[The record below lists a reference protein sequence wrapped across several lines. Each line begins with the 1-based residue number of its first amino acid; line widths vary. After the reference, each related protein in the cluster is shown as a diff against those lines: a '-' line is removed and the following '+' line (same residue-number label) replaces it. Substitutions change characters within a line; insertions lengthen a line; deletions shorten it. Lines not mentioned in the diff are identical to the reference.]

1 MSPESMET
9 PYQSATRL
17 LVALDELLGEETAL
31 IRTMDFVE
39 AVAVRERT
47 APLVE
52 RLCSLAADAD
62 VMRLQ
67 PRVYAL
73 LERWSQNHHFIENQL
88 VRLQAELS
96 RVSEARQRLRRVVPV
111 YIGSAVPTE
120 SRLNTAA

>member
-1 MSPESMET
+1 MSPDRMET
-9 PYQSATRL
+9 PFKSATRL
-17 LVALDELLGEETAL
+17 LVALDELVGEETAL

-52 RLCSLAADAD
+52 LLCSLAADAE

-67 PRVYAL
+67 PRVHAL
-73 LERWSQNHHFIENQL
+73 LERWSQNHHFLETQL
-88 VRLQAELS
+88 VRLQAELN
-96 RVSEARQRLRRVVPV
+96 RVTEARLRLRRVVPA
-111 YIGSAVPTE
+111 YIGSAAAPE